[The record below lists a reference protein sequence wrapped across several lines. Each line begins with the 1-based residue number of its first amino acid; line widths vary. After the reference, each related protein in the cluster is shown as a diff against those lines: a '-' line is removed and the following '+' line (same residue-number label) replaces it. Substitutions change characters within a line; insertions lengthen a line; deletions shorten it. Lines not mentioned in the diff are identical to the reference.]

1 MWRNKKLTRLTILP
15 AMLLA
20 AMTSLAAPNEEQ
32 GKLLLHKGDSLYRQ
46 GNFEEAAI
54 AYLISANEGNAEAQ
68 FDIAY
73 AYFNGEGIERDYA
86 SAAMWF
92 KRSARQN
99 YAKAQY
105 NLAYCYMNGRG
116 VPRDYDKASD
126 LLHQSANNNYKRAQL
141 TLADCYAN
149 GILVE
154 QNEKESQKWMAM
166 AANMQPE
173 QPKTEPAAP
182 TAPATA
188 PTTPTTSTPS
198 SPSTPSIPST
208 PSTPSAPAPTVQAPA
223 DKATE
228 KPDTKKETLD
238 GDFDIEVD
246 IPGMS
251 STPKPTAP
259 AVVAQPAAPQPATEQ
274 PTTEQPTA
282 PQPTEE
288 QPKPRIIKG
297 PAQIQAEKENAA
309 NAEATKPTEEKPA
322 EETPTPAPSAPTPV
336 EQATPATQS
345 TFAAANSA
353 PILKILYPEDQ
364 SMFHTDQ
371 IKLKYQLI
379 AGNCADSTRIVVMV
393 DGQRQPTTRAVRAA
407 NTIDV
412 DLPRHDCTVM
422 MYAQNKNGNSEPATI
437 RLIREATS
445 MELPKLFVVAIGVG
459 DYNDPKL
466 PKLRFTCKDAKDFSK
481 AITSKKGL
489 PYEDVQVKILCD
501 NEATR
506 ADIFEAMEWLKQE
519 SSPNDVCIF
528 FFAGHG
534 MRDEKDRFYFMP
546 YGCNTDKLYECFSA
560 SDFRNEAEDIHGKLI
575 AFVDA
580 CYSGALFEGGRSAA
594 TTHFIEQL
602 KRSKNG
608 MLLYA
613 SSSSD
618 TKSREDESWENGAFT
633 KALVEALN
641 GAAKEEHAEGLSTQE
656 LEHFLYKQVRK
667 LTDFKQ
673 TPIFIN
679 PSGIEHF
686 NIFNY
691 EK

>member
-116 VPRDYDKASD
+116 VPRDYDKAFD

-166 AANMQPE
+166 AANLQPE

-182 TAPATA
+182 NT
-188 PTTPTTSTPS
+188 
-198 SPSTPSIPST
+198 PSTPSIPSA
-208 PSTPSAPAPTVQAPA
+208 PSTPNIPTPEPIVQAPA
-223 DKATE
+223 NKATE

-246 IPGMS
+246 IPGMT
-251 STPKPTAP
+251 STSQPTAP
-259 AVVAQPAAPQPATEQ
+259 VVVAQPDAPQ
-274 PTTEQPTA
+274 PTTEQPAA
-282 PQPTEE
+282 PKPTEE

-297 PAQIQAEKENAA
+297 PAQILTEKE
-309 NAEATKPTEEKPA
+309 
-322 EETPTPAPSAPTPV
+322 
-336 EQATPATQS
+336 ATPAAQPTL
-345 TFAAANSA
+345 AAANSA
-353 PILKILYPEDQ
+353 PVLKILYPEDQ

-546 YGCNTDKLYECFSA
+546 YGCNTNKLYECFSA

-633 KALVEALN
+633 KALVEALK

>member
-1 MWRNKKLTRLTILP
+1 
-15 AMLLA
+15 
-20 AMTSLAAPNEEQ
+20 
-32 GKLLLHKGDSLYRQ
+32 
-46 GNFEEAAI
+46 
-54 AYLISANEGNAEAQ
+54 
-68 FDIAY
+68 
-73 AYFNGEGIERDYA
+73 
-86 SAAMWF
+86 
-92 KRSARQN
+92 
-99 YAKAQY
+99 
-105 NLAYCYMNGRG
+105 
-116 VPRDYDKASD
+116 
-126 LLHQSANNNYKRAQL
+126 
-141 TLADCYAN
+141 
-149 GILVE
+149 
-154 QNEKESQKWMAM
+154 
-166 AANMQPE
+166 
-173 QPKTEPAAP
+173 
-182 TAPATA
+182 
-188 PTTPTTSTPS
+188 
-198 SPSTPSIPST
+198 
-208 PSTPSAPAPTVQAPA
+208 
-223 DKATE
+223 
-228 KPDTKKETLD
+228 
-238 GDFDIEVD
+238 
-246 IPGMS
+246 
-251 STPKPTAP
+251 
-259 AVVAQPAAPQPATEQ
+259 
-274 PTTEQPTA
+274 
-282 PQPTEE
+282 
-288 QPKPRIIKG
+288 
-297 PAQIQAEKENAA
+297 
-309 NAEATKPTEEKPA
+309 
-322 EETPTPAPSAPTPV
+322 
-336 EQATPATQS
+336 
-345 TFAAANSA
+345 
-353 PILKILYPEDQ
+353 
-364 SMFHTDQ
+364 MFHTDQ

>member
-166 AANMQPE
+166 AANLQPE
-173 QPKTEPAAP
+173 QPKTEPAASN
-182 TAPATA
+182 
-188 PTTPTTSTPS
+188 TPSTPS
-198 SPSTPSIPST
+198 IPSAPNTPSSPNTPSTPSAPSTPSTPSIPST
-208 PSTPSAPAPTVQAPA
+208 PNIPTPEPIVQTSAN
-223 DKATE
+223 KATE

-246 IPGMS
+246 IPGMN
-251 STPKPTAP
+251 STPQPTAP
-259 AVVAQPAAPQPATEQ
+259 VVVAQPDAPQ
-274 PTTEQPTA
+274 PTTEQPAA
-282 PQPTEE
+282 PKPTEE

-297 PAQIQAEKENAA
+297 PAHILAEKE
-309 NAEATKPTEEKPA
+309 
-322 EETPTPAPSAPTPV
+322 
-336 EQATPATQS
+336 ATPAAQPTL
-345 TFAAANSA
+345 AAANSA
-353 PILKILYPEDQ
+353 PVLKILYPEDQ

-546 YGCNTDKLYECFSA
+546 YGCNTNKLYECFSA

>member
-116 VPRDYDKASD
+116 VPRDYDKAFD

-166 AANMQPE
+166 AANLQPE
-173 QPKTEPAAP
+173 QPKTEPAASN
-182 TAPATA
+182 T
-188 PTTPTTSTPS
+188 
-198 SPSTPSIPST
+198 PSTPSIPSAPST
-208 PSTPSAPAPTVQAPA
+208 PSTPISPSTPSASSSPVPTPEPIVQAPA
-223 DKATE
+223 NKATE
-228 KPDTKKETLD
+228 KPDIKKETLD

-246 IPGMS
+246 IPGMN
-251 STPKPTAP
+251 STPQPTAP
-259 AVVAQPAAPQPATEQ
+259 VVVAQPAAPQP
-274 PTTEQPTA
+274 TTEQPAA
-282 PQPTEE
+282 PKPAEE

-297 PAQIQAEKENAA
+297 PTQILAEKE
-309 NAEATKPTEEKPA
+309 
-322 EETPTPAPSAPTPV
+322 
-336 EQATPATQS
+336 ATPAAQP

-353 PILKILYPEDQ
+353 PVLKILYPEDQ

-546 YGCNTDKLYECFSA
+546 YGCNTNKLYECFSA

>member
-166 AANMQPE
+166 AANLQPE
-173 QPKTEPAAP
+173 QPKIEPAAP
-182 TAPATA
+182 N
-188 PTTPTTSTPS
+188 TPSTPS
-198 SPSTPSIPST
+198 IPSAPNTPSSPNTPSTHSAPSTPSTPSIPST
-208 PSTPSAPAPTVQAPA
+208 PNIPTPEPIVQAPA
-223 DKATE
+223 NKATE

-246 IPGMS
+246 IPGMN
-251 STPKPTAP
+251 STPQPTAP
-259 AVVAQPAAPQPATEQ
+259 VVVAQPDAPQPTTEQPAAPQPA
-274 PTTEQPTA
+274 
-282 PQPTEE
+282 EE

-297 PAQIQAEKENAA
+297 PAQILAEKE
-309 NAEATKPTEEKPA
+309 
-322 EETPTPAPSAPTPV
+322 
-336 EQATPATQS
+336 ATPAAQPTL
-345 TFAAANSA
+345 AAANSA
-353 PILKILYPEDQ
+353 PVLKILYPEDQ

-546 YGCNTDKLYECFSA
+546 YGCNTNKLYECFSA

>member
-126 LLHQSANNNYKRAQL
+126 LLHQSANNSYKRAQL

-166 AANMQPE
+166 AANLQPE

-188 PTTPTTSTPS
+188 PTTPSTSAPS
-198 SPSTPSIPST
+198 SPSTPST
-208 PSTPSAPAPTVQAPA
+208 PSTPNIPTPEPIVQAPA
-223 DKATE
+223 NKATE

-246 IPGMS
+246 IPGIS
-251 STPKPTAP
+251 STPTTSKPV
-259 AVVAQPAAPQPATEQ
+259 VVAQPAAPQP
-274 PTTEQPTA
+274 TTEQPAA
-282 PQPTEE
+282 PKPAEE

-297 PAQIQAEKENAA
+297 PTQIQAEKENAA
-309 NAEATKPTEEKPA
+309 NAETTKPTEE
-322 EETPTPAPSAPTPV
+322 
-336 EQATPATQS
+336 
-345 TFAAANSA
+345 FAAANSA
-353 PILKILYPEDQ
+353 PVLKILYPEDQ

-546 YGCNTDKLYECFSA
+546 YGCNTNKLYECFSA

>member
-166 AANMQPE
+166 AANLQPE
-173 QPKTEPAAP
+173 QPQTEPAAP
-182 TAPATA
+182 NT
-188 PTTPTTSTPS
+188 
-198 SPSTPSIPST
+198 PSTPSIPSAPSAPST
-208 PSTPSAPAPTVQAPA
+208 PSTPNIPTPEPIVQAPA
-223 DKATE
+223 NKATE

-246 IPGMS
+246 IPGIS
-251 STPKPTAP
+251 STPTTSKPV
-259 AVVAQPAAPQPATEQ
+259 VVAQPAAPQPAAPQPAAPQ
-274 PTTEQPTA
+274 PTTEQPAA
-282 PQPTEE
+282 PKPTEE

-297 PAQIQAEKENAA
+297 PTHILAEKE
-309 NAEATKPTEEKPA
+309 
-322 EETPTPAPSAPTPV
+322 
-336 EQATPATQS
+336 ATPAAQP

-353 PILKILYPEDQ
+353 PVLKILYPEDQ

-546 YGCNTDKLYECFSA
+546 YGCNTNKLYECFSA

>member
-1 MWRNKKLTRLTILP
+1 
-15 AMLLA
+15 MLLA

-166 AANMQPE
+166 AANLQPE
-173 QPKTEPAAP
+173 QPKTEPAAS

-188 PTTPTTSTPS
+188 PTTPSTSAPS
-198 SPSTPSIPST
+198 SPSTPSASSSPVPT
-208 PSTPSAPAPTVQAPA
+208 PEPIVQAPA
-223 DKATE
+223 NKATE
-228 KPDTKKETLD
+228 KPETKKETLD

-246 IPGMS
+246 IPGMN

-259 AVVAQPAAPQPATEQ
+259 VVVAQPATPQPTTEQPAAPQPA
-274 PTTEQPTA
+274 
-282 PQPTEE
+282 EE

-297 PAQIQAEKENAA
+297 PTQILAEKE
-309 NAEATKPTEEKPA
+309 
-322 EETPTPAPSAPTPV
+322 
-336 EQATPATQS
+336 ATPAAQPTL
-345 TFAAANSA
+345 AAANSA
-353 PILKILYPEDQ
+353 PVLKILYPEDQ

-546 YGCNTDKLYECFSA
+546 YGCNTNKLYECFSA

-686 NIFNY
+686 NIP
-691 EK
+691 

>member
-116 VPRDYDKASD
+116 VPRDYDKAFD

-166 AANMQPE
+166 AANLQPE
-173 QPKTEPAAP
+173 QPQTEPAAP
-182 TAPATA
+182 NTPSTPSIPSAP
-188 PTTPTTSTPS
+188 STPS
-198 SPSTPSIPST
+198 SPNTHSTPSAPSTPSTPSIPST
-208 PSTPSAPAPTVQAPA
+208 PNIPTPEPIVQAPTN
-223 DKATE
+223 KATE

-246 IPGMS
+246 IPGMN
-251 STPKPTAP
+251 STPQPTAP
-259 AVVAQPAAPQPATEQ
+259 VVVAQPDAPQPTTEQPAAPQPA
-274 PTTEQPTA
+274 
-282 PQPTEE
+282 EE

-297 PAQIQAEKENAA
+297 PTQILAEKEV
-309 NAEATKPTEEKPA
+309 
-322 EETPTPAPSAPTPV
+322 TPAAQPIL
-336 EQATPATQS
+336 
-345 TFAAANSA
+345 AAANSA
-353 PILKILYPEDQ
+353 PVLKILYPEDQ

-445 MELPKLFVVAIGVG
+445 MELPKLFVVAIAWA
-459 DYNDPKL
+459 
-466 PKLRFTCKDAKDFSK
+466 T
-481 AITSKKGL
+481 IT
-489 PYEDVQVKILCD
+489 
-501 NEATR
+501 TR
-506 ADIFEAMEWLKQE
+506 
-519 SSPNDVCIF
+519 NC
-528 FFAGHG
+528 
-534 MRDEKDRFYFMP
+534 
-546 YGCNTDKLYECFSA
+546 
-560 SDFRNEAEDIHGKLI
+560 
-575 AFVDA
+575 
-580 CYSGALFEGGRSAA
+580 
-594 TTHFIEQL
+594 
-602 KRSKNG
+602 
-608 MLLYA
+608 
-613 SSSSD
+613 
-618 TKSREDESWENGAFT
+618 
-633 KALVEALN
+633 
-641 GAAKEEHAEGLSTQE
+641 LS
-656 LEHFLYKQVRK
+656 
-667 LTDFKQ
+667 
-673 TPIFIN
+673 
-679 PSGIEHF
+679 
-686 NIFNY
+686 
-691 EK
+691 

>member
-116 VPRDYDKASD
+116 VPRDYDKAFD

-166 AANMQPE
+166 AANLQPE

-182 TAPATA
+182 N
-188 PTTPTTSTPS
+188 TPSTPS
-198 SPSTPSIPST
+198 IPSAPNTPITPSSPSTPSTPSTPSIPST
-208 PSTPSAPAPTVQAPA
+208 PNVPTPEPIVQAPA
-223 DKATE
+223 NKPTE

-246 IPGMS
+246 IPGMN
-251 STPKPTAP
+251 STPTTSKPV
-259 AVVAQPAAPQPATEQ
+259 VVAQPAAPQPAAPQPAAPQ
-274 PTTEQPTA
+274 PTTEQPAA
-282 PQPTEE
+282 PKPAEE

-297 PAQIQAEKENAA
+297 PAHILAEKE
-309 NAEATKPTEEKPA
+309 
-322 EETPTPAPSAPTPV
+322 
-336 EQATPATQS
+336 ATPAAQPTL
-345 TFAAANSA
+345 AAANSA
-353 PILKILYPEDQ
+353 PVLKILYPEDQ

-546 YGCNTDKLYECFSA
+546 YGCNTNKLYECFSA

>member
-166 AANMQPE
+166 AANLQPE
-173 QPKTEPAAP
+173 QPKTEP
-182 TAPATA
+182 TAPN
-188 PTTPTTSTPS
+188 TPSTPS
-198 SPSTPSIPST
+198 IPSIPNTPSSPNTPSTPSAPSTPSTPSIPST
-208 PSTPSAPAPTVQAPA
+208 PNIPTPEPIVQAPA
-223 DKATE
+223 NKATE

-246 IPGMS
+246 IPGMT
-251 STPKPTAP
+251 STSQPTAP
-259 AVVAQPAAPQPATEQ
+259 VVVAQPAAPQPAAPQPAAPQ
-274 PTTEQPTA
+274 PTTEQPAA
-282 PQPTEE
+282 PKPTEE

-297 PAQIQAEKENAA
+297 PAQIQAEKE
-309 NAEATKPTEEKPA
+309 
-322 EETPTPAPSAPTPV
+322 
-336 EQATPATQS
+336 ATPAAQPTL
-345 TFAAANSA
+345 AAANSA
-353 PILKILYPEDQ
+353 PVLKILYPEDQ

-546 YGCNTDKLYECFSA
+546 YGCNTNKLYECFSA

>member
-116 VPRDYDKASD
+116 VPRDYDKAFD

-166 AANMQPE
+166 AANLQPE
-173 QPKTEPAAP
+173 QPQTEPAAP
-182 TAPATA
+182 NTPSTPSIPSAPN
-188 PTTPTTSTPS
+188 TPITPS
-198 SPSTPSIPST
+198 SPSTPST
-208 PSTPSAPAPTVQAPA
+208 PSIPNIPTPEPIVQAPA
-223 DKATE
+223 NKTTE

-251 STPKPTAP
+251 STPKPIAP
-259 AVVAQPAAPQPATEQ
+259 AVVAAPQPTTEQ
-274 PTTEQPTA
+274 PTTEQPAA
-282 PQPTEE
+282 PKPTEE

-297 PAQIQAEKENAA
+297 PTQIQAEKENAA
-309 NAEATKPTEEKPA
+309 NAETIKPTEEKPA
-322 EETPTPAPSAPTPV
+322 VETTAQPTL
-336 EQATPATQS
+336 
-345 TFAAANSA
+345 AAANSA
-353 PILKILYPEDQ
+353 PVLKILYPEDQ

-546 YGCNTDKLYECFSA
+546 YGCNTNKLYECFSA

>member
-116 VPRDYDKASD
+116 VPRDYDKAFD

-166 AANMQPE
+166 AANLQPE
-173 QPKTEPAAP
+173 QPQIEPAAP
-182 TAPATA
+182 NTPSTPSIPSAPSA
-188 PTTPTTSTPS
+188 PSTPSTPS
-198 SPSTPSIPST
+198 SPSTPST
-208 PSTPSAPAPTVQAPA
+208 PSTPNIPTPEPIVQAPA
-223 DKATE
+223 NKATE

-246 IPGMS
+246 IPGIS
-251 STPKPTAP
+251 STPTTSKPV
-259 AVVAQPAAPQPATEQ
+259 VVAQPDAPQ
-274 PTTEQPTA
+274 PTTEQPAA
-282 PQPTEE
+282 PKPTEE

-297 PAQIQAEKENAA
+297 PTQILAEKE
-309 NAEATKPTEEKPA
+309 
-322 EETPTPAPSAPTPV
+322 
-336 EQATPATQS
+336 ATPAAQPTL
-345 TFAAANSA
+345 AAANSA
-353 PILKILYPEDQ
+353 PVLKILYPEDQ

-546 YGCNTDKLYECFSA
+546 YGCNTNKLYECFSA

-618 TKSREDESWENGAFT
+618 TKSHEDESWENGAFT

>member
-54 AYLISANEGNAEAQ
+54 SYLISANEGNAEAQ

-116 VPRDYDKASD
+116 VPRDYDKAFD

-166 AANMQPE
+166 AANLQPE

-182 TAPATA
+182 NT
-188 PTTPTTSTPS
+188 
-198 SPSTPSIPST
+198 PSTPSIPSAPNT
-208 PSTPSAPAPTVQAPA
+208 PSTPSAPSASSSPVPTPEPIVQAPA
-223 DKATE
+223 NKATE

-246 IPGMS
+246 IPGMN

-259 AVVAQPAAPQPATEQ
+259 VVVAQPAAPQP
-274 PTTEQPTA
+274 TTEQPAA
-282 PQPTEE
+282 PQPAEE

-297 PAQIQAEKENAA
+297 PAQILTEKE
-309 NAEATKPTEEKPA
+309 
-322 EETPTPAPSAPTPV
+322 
-336 EQATPATQS
+336 ATPAAQPTL
-345 TFAAANSA
+345 AAANSA
-353 PILKILYPEDQ
+353 PVLKILYPEDQ

-546 YGCNTDKLYECFSA
+546 YGCNTNKLYECFSA

>member
-166 AANMQPE
+166 AANLQPE
-173 QPKTEPAAP
+173 QPKTEP
-182 TAPATA
+182 TAPNT
-188 PTTPTTSTPS
+188 
-198 SPSTPSIPST
+198 PSTPSIPSIPSAPST
-208 PSTPSAPAPTVQAPA
+208 PSTPSTPSIPTPEPIVQAPA
-223 DKATE
+223 NKATE

-246 IPGMS
+246 IPGMN
-251 STPKPTAP
+251 STPQPTAP
-259 AVVAQPAAPQPATEQ
+259 VVVAQPAAPQP
-274 PTTEQPTA
+274 TTEQPA
-282 PQPTEE
+282 VPKPTEE

-297 PAQIQAEKENAA
+297 PAQILTEKE
-309 NAEATKPTEEKPA
+309 
-322 EETPTPAPSAPTPV
+322 
-336 EQATPATQS
+336 ATPAAQPTL
-345 TFAAANSA
+345 AAANSA
-353 PILKILYPEDQ
+353 PVLKILYPEDQ

-546 YGCNTDKLYECFSA
+546 YGCNTNKLYECFSA

-580 CYSGALFEGGRSAA
+580 CYSSALFEGGRSAA

>member
-116 VPRDYDKASD
+116 VPRDYDKAFD

-166 AANMQPE
+166 AANLQPE

-188 PTTPTTSTPS
+188 PTTPSTSTPS
-198 SPSTPSIPST
+198 SPSTPST
-208 PSTPSAPAPTVQAPA
+208 PSTPNIPTPEPIVQAPA
-223 DKATE
+223 NKATE

-246 IPGMS
+246 IPGMN

-259 AVVAQPAAPQPATEQ
+259 VVVAQPAAPQP
-274 PTTEQPTA
+274 TTEQPAA
-282 PQPTEE
+282 PKPTEE

-297 PAQIQAEKENAA
+297 PAQILAEKE
-309 NAEATKPTEEKPA
+309 
-322 EETPTPAPSAPTPV
+322 
-336 EQATPATQS
+336 ATPAAQPTL
-345 TFAAANSA
+345 AAANSA
-353 PILKILYPEDQ
+353 PVLKILYPEDQ

-546 YGCNTDKLYECFSA
+546 YGCNTNKLYECFSA

>member
-116 VPRDYDKASD
+116 VPRDYDKAFD

-166 AANMQPE
+166 AANLQPE

-182 TAPATA
+182 NT
-188 PTTPTTSTPS
+188 
-198 SPSTPSIPST
+198 PSTPSIPSAPSAPST
-208 PSTPSAPAPTVQAPA
+208 PSTPNIPTPEPIVQAPA
-223 DKATE
+223 NKATE

-246 IPGMS
+246 IPGMN

-259 AVVAQPAAPQPATEQ
+259 VVVAQPATPQPTTEQPAAPQPA
-274 PTTEQPTA
+274 
-282 PQPTEE
+282 EE

-297 PAQIQAEKENAA
+297 PAQILAEKE
-309 NAEATKPTEEKPA
+309 
-322 EETPTPAPSAPTPV
+322 
-336 EQATPATQS
+336 ATPAAQPTL
-345 TFAAANSA
+345 AAANSA
-353 PILKILYPEDQ
+353 PVLKILYPEDQ

-546 YGCNTDKLYECFSA
+546 YGCNTNKLYECFSA

>member
-182 TAPATA
+182 TAPSPSA
-188 PTTPTTSTPS
+188 PSTPS
-198 SPSTPSIPST
+198 SPSTPSTSST
-208 PSTPSAPAPTVQAPA
+208 PNTLAPTVQAPA
-223 DKATE
+223 NKATK

-251 STPKPTAP
+251 STPQPTAP
-259 AVVAQPAAPQPATEQ
+259 AVVAQPAAPQP
-274 PTTEQPTA
+274 TTEQPNA

-309 NAEATKPTEEKPA
+309 NAEATKQTEEKPA
-322 EETPTPAPSAPTPV
+322 EETP
-336 EQATPATQS
+336 ATENM
-345 TFAAANSA
+345 AANSA
-353 PILKILYPEDQ
+353 PVLKILYPEDQ

>member
-166 AANMQPE
+166 AANLQPE

-182 TAPATA
+182 NT
-188 PTTPTTSTPS
+188 
-198 SPSTPSIPST
+198 PSTPSIPSAPSTPSTPRT
-208 PSTPSAPAPTVQAPA
+208 PSTPSTPSIPTPEPIVQAPA
-223 DKATE
+223 NKATE

-251 STPKPTAP
+251 NTPKPTAP
-259 AVVAQPAAPQPATEQ
+259 QPAAPQPYAPQ
-274 PTTEQPTA
+274 PTTEQPAA
-282 PQPTEE
+282 PKPTEE

-309 NAEATKPTEEKPA
+309 NAETIKPTEEKPA
-322 EETPTPAPSAPTPV
+322 VETAAQPTL
-336 EQATPATQS
+336 
-345 TFAAANSA
+345 AAANSA
-353 PILKILYPEDQ
+353 PVLKILYPEDQ

-546 YGCNTDKLYECFSA
+546 YGCNTNKLYECFSA
-560 SDFRNEAEDIHGKLI
+560 SDFRNEADDIHGKLI

>member
-116 VPRDYDKASD
+116 VPRDYDKAFD

-166 AANMQPE
+166 AANLQPE

-188 PTTPTTSTPS
+188 PTTPSTSAPS
-198 SPSTPSIPST
+198 SPSTPSASSSPV
-208 PSTPSAPAPTVQAPA
+208 PAPEPIVQAPA
-223 DKATE
+223 NKATE

-246 IPGMS
+246 IPGMT
-251 STPKPTAP
+251 STSQPTAP
-259 AVVAQPAAPQPATEQ
+259 VVVAQPDAPQ
-274 PTTEQPTA
+274 PTTEQPAA
-282 PQPTEE
+282 PKPTEE

-297 PAQIQAEKENAA
+297 PAQILTEKE
-309 NAEATKPTEEKPA
+309 
-322 EETPTPAPSAPTPV
+322 
-336 EQATPATQS
+336 ATPAAQPTL
-345 TFAAANSA
+345 AAANSA
-353 PILKILYPEDQ
+353 PVLKILYPEDQ

-422 MYAQNKNGNSEPATI
+422 MYAQNKNGNSEPETI

-546 YGCNTDKLYECFSA
+546 YGCNTNKLYECFSA

>member
-1 MWRNKKLTRLTILP
+1 MWRNKKLTILTILP

-166 AANMQPE
+166 AANLQPE
-173 QPKTEPAAP
+173 QPQTEPAAP

-188 PTTPTTSTPS
+188 PTTPSTSAPS
-198 SPSTPSIPST
+198 SPSTPSASSSPVPT
-208 PSTPSAPAPTVQAPA
+208 PEPIVQAPA
-223 DKATE
+223 NKATE

-246 IPGMS
+246 IPGMN

-259 AVVAQPAAPQPATEQ
+259 VVVAQPATPQPTTEQPAAPQPA
-274 PTTEQPTA
+274 
-282 PQPTEE
+282 EE

-297 PAQIQAEKENAA
+297 PAQILAEKE
-309 NAEATKPTEEKPA
+309 
-322 EETPTPAPSAPTPV
+322 
-336 EQATPATQS
+336 ATPAAQPTL
-345 TFAAANSA
+345 AAANSA
-353 PILKILYPEDQ
+353 PVLKILYPEDQ

-546 YGCNTDKLYECFSA
+546 YGCNTNKLYECFSA

>member
-116 VPRDYDKASD
+116 VPRDYDKAFD

-166 AANMQPE
+166 AANL
-173 QPKTEPAAP
+173 QPKTEPAAS

-188 PTTPTTSTPS
+188 PTTPSTSAPS

-208 PSTPSAPAPTVQAPA
+208 PSTPSIPTPEPIVQAPA
-223 DKATE
+223 NKATE

-259 AVVAQPAAPQPATEQ
+259 VVVAQPAAPQPAAPQ
-274 PTTEQPTA
+274 PTTEQPAA
-282 PQPTEE
+282 PKPTEE

-297 PAQIQAEKENAA
+297 PAQTLAEKE
-309 NAEATKPTEEKPA
+309 
-322 EETPTPAPSAPTPV
+322 
-336 EQATPATQS
+336 ATPAAQPTL
-345 TFAAANSA
+345 AAANSV
-353 PILKILYPEDQ
+353 PVLKILYPEDQ

-379 AGNCADSTRIVVMV
+379 AGNCADITRIVVMV

-546 YGCNTDKLYECFSA
+546 YGCNTNKLYECFSA

>member
-116 VPRDYDKASD
+116 VPRDYDKAFD

-166 AANMQPE
+166 AANLQPE
-173 QPKTEPAAP
+173 QPQTEPAAP
-182 TAPATA
+182 NTPSTPSIPSAPN
-188 PTTPTTSTPS
+188 TPITPS
-198 SPSTPSIPST
+198 SPSTPSTPNIPT
-208 PSTPSAPAPTVQAPA
+208 PEPIVQAPA
-223 DKATE
+223 NKATE

-251 STPKPTAP
+251 STLKPTAP
-259 AVVAQPAAPQPATEQ
+259 VVVAQPAAPQPTTEQ
-274 PTTEQPTA
+274 PTTEQPSA

-309 NAEATKPTEEKPA
+309 NAETTKPTEEKPA
-322 EETPTPAPSAPTPV
+322 VETTAQPTL
-336 EQATPATQS
+336 
-345 TFAAANSA
+345 AAANSA
-353 PILKILYPEDQ
+353 PVLKILYPEDQ

-546 YGCNTDKLYECFSA
+546 YGCNTNKLYECFSA

>member
-116 VPRDYDKASD
+116 VPRDYDKAFD

-166 AANMQPE
+166 AANLQPE

-182 TAPATA
+182 NT
-188 PTTPTTSTPS
+188 
-198 SPSTPSIPST
+198 PSTPSIPSIPSAPST
-208 PSTPSAPAPTVQAPA
+208 PSTPNIPTPEPIIQAPA
-223 DKATE
+223 NKATE

-246 IPGMS
+246 IPGMT
-251 STPKPTAP
+251 STPQPTAP
-259 AVVAQPAAPQPATEQ
+259 VVVAQPDAPQ
-274 PTTEQPTA
+274 PTTEQPAA
-282 PQPTEE
+282 PKPTEE

-297 PAQIQAEKENAA
+297 PAHILAEKE
-309 NAEATKPTEEKPA
+309 
-322 EETPTPAPSAPTPV
+322 
-336 EQATPATQS
+336 ATPAAQPTL
-345 TFAAANSA
+345 AAANSA
-353 PILKILYPEDQ
+353 PVLKILYPEDQ

-546 YGCNTDKLYECFSA
+546 YGCNTNKLYECFSA

>member
-116 VPRDYDKASD
+116 VPRDYDKAFD

-166 AANMQPE
+166 AANLQPE

-182 TAPATA
+182 N
-188 PTTPTTSTPS
+188 TPSTPS
-198 SPSTPSIPST
+198 IPSAPNTPSSPNTPSTPSAPSTPSTPSIPST
-208 PSTPSAPAPTVQAPA
+208 PNIPTPEPIVLAPAN
-223 DKATE
+223 KATE

-246 IPGMS
+246 IPGMT
-251 STPKPTAP
+251 STSQPTAP
-259 AVVAQPAAPQPATEQ
+259 VVVAQPDAPQ
-274 PTTEQPTA
+274 PTTEQPAA
-282 PQPTEE
+282 PKPTEE

-297 PAQIQAEKENAA
+297 PAQILTEKE
-309 NAEATKPTEEKPA
+309 
-322 EETPTPAPSAPTPV
+322 
-336 EQATPATQS
+336 ATPAAQPTL
-345 TFAAANSA
+345 AAANSA
-353 PILKILYPEDQ
+353 PVLKILYPEDQ

-546 YGCNTDKLYECFSA
+546 YGCNTNKLYECFSA

>member
-15 AMLLA
+15 TMLLA

-166 AANMQPE
+166 AANLQPE
-173 QPKTEPAAP
+173 QPKTESAAP
-182 TAPATA
+182 N
-188 PTTPTTSTPS
+188 TPSTPS
-198 SPSTPSIPST
+198 IPSAPSTPSTPSIPST
-208 PSTPSAPAPTVQAPA
+208 PNIPTPEPIVQAPA
-223 DKATE
+223 NKATE

-246 IPGMS
+246 IPGMN
-251 STPKPTAP
+251 STPQPTAP
-259 AVVAQPAAPQPATEQ
+259 VVVAQPAAPQPAAPQPAAPQ
-274 PTTEQPTA
+274 PTTEQPAA
-282 PQPTEE
+282 PKPTEE

-297 PAQIQAEKENAA
+297 PTQILAEKE
-309 NAEATKPTEEKPA
+309 
-322 EETPTPAPSAPTPV
+322 
-336 EQATPATQS
+336 ATPAAQPTL
-345 TFAAANSA
+345 AAANSA
-353 PILKILYPEDQ
+353 PVLKILYPEDQ

-546 YGCNTDKLYECFSA
+546 YGCNTNKLYECFSA

>member
-154 QNEKESQKWMAM
+154 QNEKESQKWMAV

-173 QPKTEPAAP
+173 QPKTESAAP

-198 SPSTPSIPST
+198 SPSTPSTPSTPSAPST
-208 PSTPSAPAPTVQAPA
+208 PSTPSSPSTHSTPNTPAPAPTVQAPA

-259 AVVAQPAAPQPATEQ
+259 AVVAQPTAPQPTTEQ

-297 PAQIQAEKENAA
+297 PAQIQAEKENAT
-309 NAEATKPTEEKPA
+309 NAEANKPA
-322 EETPTPAPSAPTPV
+322 EETP
-336 EQATPATQS
+336 ATENM
-345 TFAAANSA
+345 AANSA
-353 PILKILYPEDQ
+353 PVLKILYPEDQ

>member
-116 VPRDYDKASD
+116 VPRDYDKAFD
-126 LLHQSANNNYKRAQL
+126 LLHLSANNNYKRAQL

-166 AANMQPE
+166 AANLQPE
-173 QPKTEPAAP
+173 QPQTEPAAP
-182 TAPATA
+182 N
-188 PTTPTTSTPS
+188 TPSTPS
-198 SPSTPSIPST
+198 IPSAPNTPSSPNTPSTPSAPSTPSTPSIPST
-208 PSTPSAPAPTVQAPA
+208 PNIPTPEPIVQAPA
-223 DKATE
+223 NKATE

-246 IPGMS
+246 IPGMN
-251 STPKPTAP
+251 STPQPTAP
-259 AVVAQPAAPQPATEQ
+259 VVVAQPAAPQP
-274 PTTEQPTA
+274 TTEKPAA
-282 PQPTEE
+282 PKPAEE

-297 PAQIQAEKENAA
+297 PTQIQAEKENAA
-309 NAEATKPTEEKPA
+309 NAETTKPTEE
-322 EETPTPAPSAPTPV
+322 
-336 EQATPATQS
+336 
-345 TFAAANSA
+345 FAAANSA
-353 PILKILYPEDQ
+353 PVLKILYPEDQ

-412 DLPRHDCTVM
+412 DLPRHDCTVI

-546 YGCNTDKLYECFSA
+546 YGCNTNKLYECFSA

>member
-116 VPRDYDKASD
+116 VPRDYDKAFD

-166 AANMQPE
+166 AANLQPE
-173 QPKTEPAAP
+173 QPQIEPAAP
-182 TAPATA
+182 NTPSTPSIPSAPS
-188 PTTPTTSTPS
+188 TPSTPS
-198 SPSTPSIPST
+198 SPSTPST
-208 PSTPSAPAPTVQAPA
+208 PSTPNIPTPEPIVQAPA
-223 DKATE
+223 NKATE

-246 IPGMS
+246 IPGIS
-251 STPKPTAP
+251 STPTTSKPV
-259 AVVAQPAAPQPATEQ
+259 VVAQPDAPQ
-274 PTTEQPTA
+274 PTTEQPAA
-282 PQPTEE
+282 PKPTEE

-297 PAQIQAEKENAA
+297 PTQILAEKE
-309 NAEATKPTEEKPA
+309 
-322 EETPTPAPSAPTPV
+322 
-336 EQATPATQS
+336 ATPAAQPTL
-345 TFAAANSA
+345 AAANSA
-353 PILKILYPEDQ
+353 PVLKILYPEDQ

-546 YGCNTDKLYECFSA
+546 YGCNTNKLYECFSA

>member
-188 PTTPTTSTPS
+188 PTTPSTSAPSSPS
-198 SPSTPSIPST
+198 SPSTPNIPT
-208 PSTPSAPAPTVQAPA
+208 PEPIVQAPA
-223 DKATE
+223 NKATE

-246 IPGMS
+246 IPGMN
-251 STPKPTAP
+251 STSQPTAP
-259 AVVAQPAAPQPATEQ
+259 VVVAQPAAPQPTTEQ
-274 PTTEQPTA
+274 PTTEQPSA

-309 NAEATKPTEEKPA
+309 NAETTKPTEEKPA
-322 EETPTPAPSAPTPV
+322 VETTAQPIL
-336 EQATPATQS
+336 
-345 TFAAANSA
+345 AAANSA
-353 PILKILYPEDQ
+353 PVLKILYPEDQ

>member
-116 VPRDYDKASD
+116 VPRDYDKAFD

-166 AANMQPE
+166 AANLQPE

-182 TAPATA
+182 NTPSTPSIPSAPSA
-188 PTTPTTSTPS
+188 PSTPSTPS
-198 SPSTPSIPST
+198 SPSTPST
-208 PSTPSAPAPTVQAPA
+208 PSTPNIPTPEPIVQAPA
-223 DKATE
+223 NKATE

-246 IPGMS
+246 IPGIS
-251 STPKPTAP
+251 STPTTSKPV
-259 AVVAQPAAPQPATEQ
+259 VVAQPDAPQ
-274 PTTEQPTA
+274 PTTEQPAA
-282 PQPTEE
+282 PKPTEE

-297 PAQIQAEKENAA
+297 PTQILAEKEV
-309 NAEATKPTEEKPA
+309 
-322 EETPTPAPSAPTPV
+322 TPAAQPIL
-336 EQATPATQS
+336 
-345 TFAAANSA
+345 AAANSA
-353 PILKILYPEDQ
+353 PVLKILYPEDQ

-546 YGCNTDKLYECFSA
+546 YGCNTNKLYECFSA